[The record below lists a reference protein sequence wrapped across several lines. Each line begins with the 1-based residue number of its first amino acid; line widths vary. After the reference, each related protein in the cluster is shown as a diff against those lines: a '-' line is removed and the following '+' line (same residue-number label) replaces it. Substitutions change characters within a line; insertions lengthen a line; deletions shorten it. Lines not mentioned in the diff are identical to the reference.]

1 MLPKVEFSRCAACR
15 CSKQFN
21 SPQANDANDALS
33 PPEKLSAPQDS
44 SGTNVL
50 VKLLPIESAIWP
62 CTVAIVEGHP
72 NSEVHLDVNQ
82 GLGCFHVHLQGD
94 AGENGKKTK
103 NQPRFNQLLFQPFFH
118 FRRKVMK
125 QKNFH

>member
-1 MLPKVEFSRCAACR
+1 MPCPHQK
-15 CSKQFN
+15 N
-21 SPQANDANDALS
+21 SP
-33 PPEKLSAPQDS
+33 PPRDS

-82 GLGCFHVHLQGD
+82 GLGCFHVHLQVD
-94 AGENGKKTK
+94 AGENGEKKQRTSHVLTNCFSSPSFTLDVK
-103 NQPRFNQLLFQPFFH
+103 
-118 FRRKVMK
+118 
-125 QKNFH
+125 